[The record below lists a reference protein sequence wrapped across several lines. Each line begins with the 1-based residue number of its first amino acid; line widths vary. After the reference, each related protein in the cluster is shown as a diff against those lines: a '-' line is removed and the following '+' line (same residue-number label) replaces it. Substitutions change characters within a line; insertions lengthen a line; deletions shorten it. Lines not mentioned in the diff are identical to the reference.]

1 MYYAHSEN
9 PQGKRHALADHL
21 TSTASLARSFAP
33 SKELEDLF
41 YLAGLL
47 HDVGKFQ
54 EAFQKY
60 LRTKG
65 ESRRTPHAGIG
76 AYIAKLLA
84 KQQFHLQFVIQGHH
98 AGLPNN
104 EERRQNNDD
113 YANQHSLVNELTS
126 RFHAVVSS
134 SQEPDVP
141 PDLPNQKDL
150 LLAECTTRL
159 LFSALADADWL
170 DTERHFSPT
179 ISQAR
184 TNSTLDCERLLTI
197 LDSNY
202 STFPKDGLINQLRT
216 KARMEVAELARD
228 ETGFFT
234 LQLPTGLGKTLTS
247 VYWALMHARHHGL
260 RRIIVVL
267 PYINIIDQTARILKE
282 LFGEDTVLEHHS
294 GIIDDEKERDRY
306 SEDAVGVDNDLAK
319 RLACE
324 NWDSPII
331 VTTTVQFFE
340 SLFSNRPFRS
350 RKNHNIARSV
360 VIFDEVQ
367 TLPKEYAEPIVVML
381 KNLHALTN
389 SSFLFCTATQPA
401 FTKRKGFDGI
411 EEIRPLIKKPQR
423 YFNVTRRVNYTLL
436 NHLDEISLDQL
447 MRSIAEE
454 RDSLLIVVNTKPV
467 ARDLFQRIASFGN
480 HERYY
485 HLSTAMC
492 PHHRK
497 TRIAEVVHDLETRK
511 RIAVVSTQLVEA
523 GVDFDFPCVYRAIGP
538 LDSVI
543 QAAGRCNRNGLL
555 PAKGRVVLFNLEQ
568 QKMPDKTYQACAILA
583 KGLIQDDPVLLHRP
597 ESFKRYFEQ
606 VLRLFVNADK
616 YTITDERRRFNFK
629 NVAESFRMIDEPTSS
644 LLIKDYSTES
654 RLLADE
660 LANQLEY
667 RKMSKDEYRKAQ
679 QFSVQ
684 VYPKFLKEYAAEIEI
699 VKDMLRIWHGNYDNE
714 TGLAPQDVETVF

>member
-9 PQGKRHALADHL
+9 PQGKKHSLADHL
-21 TSTASLARSFAP
+21 TATASLARSFAP
-33 SKELEDLF
+33 LKELEPLF

-54 EAFQKY
+54 DRFQRY
-60 LRTKG
+60 LREG
-65 ESRRTPHAGIG
+65 EPRTSHAGIG
-76 AYIAKLLA
+76 ACIAKILA
-84 KQQFHLQFVIQGHH
+84 KQHVHLQFVIQGHH

-104 EERRQNNDD
+104 EERRGNNED
-113 YANQHSLVNELTS
+113 YAKQQGLVNELIS
-126 RFHAVVSS
+126 RFHVDLCNSHNL
-134 SQEPDVP
+134 DVP

-159 LFSALADADWL
+159 LYSALADADWL
-170 DTERHFSPT
+170 DTERHFNRDASE
-179 ISQAR
+179 AR
-184 TNSTLDCERLLTI
+184 GSATLDCERLLAI
-197 LDSNY
+197 LERKYQDFS
-202 STFPKDGLINQLRT
+202 KVGLINQLRA
-216 KARMEVAELARD
+216 KARAEVAERAGHG
-228 ETGFFT
+228 TGFFS

-247 VYWALMHARHHGL
+247 VYWALLHARHHQL
-260 RRIIVVL
+260 RRIIIVL
-267 PYINIIDQTARILKE
+267 PYINIIDQTAKILKE
-282 LFGEDTVLEHHS
+282 LFGDHLVLEHHS

-306 SEDAVGVDNDLAK
+306 SEDAVGVDDDLAK

-350 RKNHNIARSV
+350 RKNHNIAGSV

-381 KNLHALTN
+381 KNLNALTN
-389 SSFLFCTATQPA
+389 SSFLFCTATQPGFA
-401 FTKRKGFDGI
+401 KREGFDGI
-411 EEIRPLIKKPQR
+411 ENIRPLIKQPRQ
-423 YFNVTRRVNYTLL
+423 YFNVTRRVDYTLL
-436 NHLDEISLDQL
+436 NNLDEISLDEL
-447 MRSIAEE
+447 IESIAEE
-454 RDSLLIVVNTKPV
+454 SESYLIVVNTKAV
-467 ARDLFQRIASFGN
+467 ARDLFQRIVGYEA

-497 TRIAEVVHDLETRK
+497 RRIAEIVQDLEAKR

-555 PAKGRVVLFNLEQ
+555 PGKGRVVLFNLEQ
-568 QKMPDKTYQACAILA
+568 QRMPDKTYQACAAFA
-583 KGLIQDDPVLLHRP
+583 KGLIQDDPDLLHRS
-597 ESFKRYFEQ
+597 ESFKRYYAQ

-616 YTITDERRRFNFK
+616 YHITDERRRFNFK
-629 NVAESFRMIDEPTSS
+629 NVAESFRMIDEPTTS
-644 LLIKDYSTES
+644 LFIKDYSEES
-654 RLLADE
+654 GLLLE
-660 LANQLEY
+660 GLLQQLEY
-667 RKMSKDEYRKAQ
+667 GTMSRNQYRKAQ

-684 VYPKFLKEYAAEIEI
+684 VYPNFLKEHGAQIETI
-699 VKDMLRIWHGNYDNE
+699 KDIFRIWHGSYNND